1 VGRHTVFRVTGCT
14 PVFEWKEKLKPLV
27 YLLIDFEN
35 VKPPASEV
43 AQIRG
48 DEFRLW
54 IFRGPHQNKFDAD
67 IVEVWQPLGDH
78 VKFIQSA
85 KAGKNALDFHI
96 AFCLGLVH
104 RENAAAQR
112 PARYIVVSKDGGF
125 DALFEY
131 ARTEGCN
138 VMKAVT
144 ILDAL
149 SMAASPASSSSP
161 PTANSPKPAAQ
172 KAQPA
177 ATAKKTAKAAM
188 PKRTTPNA
196 DDAEMVVV
204 FLRAQST
211 NRPSKRSTLE
221 HHVIHILGNGV
232 TEDVARAVV
241 DQLEREQFLSIVNN
255 KIEYRLSKKL

>member
-1 VGRHTVFRVTGCT
+1 
-14 PVFEWKEKLKPLV
+14 LKPLT

-35 VKPPASEV
+35 VKPPATEV

-67 IVEVWQPLGDH
+67 MVEAWQPLGER

-85 KAGKNALDFHI
+85 KSGKNALDFHI

-104 RENAAAQR
+104 RENMAAQC
-112 PARYIVVSKDGGF
+112 PAQYIVVSKDGGF

-131 ARTEGCN
+131 ARTEGCG
-138 VMKAVT
+138 VMKAAT

-149 SMAASPASSSSP
+149 SMVTSPRAQATNSTMQP
-161 PTANSPKPAAQ
+161 ENSPKPAIQ
-172 KAQPA
+172 KAKPPA
-177 ATAKKTAKAAM
+177 SAKKAAKAAV

-196 DDAEMVVV
+196 DDAEKVAA

-211 NRPSKRSTLE
+211 NRPAKRSTLE
-221 HHVIHILGNGV
+221 HHIVHILGNGV
-232 TEDVARAVV
+232 TEDVACAVV

-255 KIEYRLSKKL
+255 KIKYDFAKKKL